1 MKRHEKKIYKYN
13 INKAANQQL
22 CQTRGGSKLW
32 ICGGG
37 GQVLC
42 RRAKN
47 KVRLTYAASKTISY
61 RLHIRAGQPY
71 STFSQD
77 VCLPWI
83 FPDVYSGCP
92 DQTSWLQTVAGL
104 FLYGKKNTMNAES
117 VETQY
122 GINLKGRQMPKKGQR
137 AHKAHIKKQ
146 KKPTINRDFRLFFLK
161 KRKSLPISKKS
172 QGYLSSC

>member
-1 MKRHEKKIYKYN
+1 MD
-13 INKAANQQL
+13 
-22 CQTRGGSKLW
+22 LW
-32 ICGGG
+32 RG

-61 RLHIRAGQPY
+61 RLHIRAGQPGY
-71 STFSQD
+71 

-122 GINLKGRQMPKKGQR
+122 GTNLKGRQMPKKGQR
-137 AHKAHIKKQ
+137 AHKAHIKKTKQ
-146 KKPTINRDFRLFFLK
+146 LLIGILDFSLNNNNNNK
-161 KRKSLPISKKS
+161 KSLLISKKS
-172 QGYLSSC
+172 HGYLSSC